1 MLHYLVQGLATM
13 SGLDLE
19 EPSPIGLITLL
30 SDTMGTFLCTYE
42 LLWNLVFQKMK
53 SNLVFVLE
61 FLRLLAKRELLEY
74 NV

>member
-1 MLHYLVQGLATM
+1 MGPNALLF
-13 SGLDLE
+13 D
-19 EPSPIGLITLL
+19 TL
-30 SDTMGTFLCTYE
+30 GRFLRECE
-42 LLWNLVFQKMK
+42 LLLDLVFQKMK